1 YDPALGYVTTD
12 TDTDT
17 DALRLSAL
25 SLTGLRRQLAAAYA
39 DAEIILSLDKRA
51 RSERDARRRA
61 GHGGAEQRRRCNR
74 RLTEYIAEYKKPLKR
89 ASCSPSSTRRS
100 PSCSSA
106 CR

>member
-1 YDPALGYVTTD
+1 MEARASFRRTARAPQTAHGATMTERLMFPVTYDPALGYVT

-51 RSERDARRRA
+51 RSERDARRRD
-61 GHGGAEQRRRCNR
+61 GHGGAEQRRR
-74 RLTEYIAEYKKPLKR
+74 
-89 ASCSPSSTRRS
+89 
-100 PSCSSA
+100 
-106 CR
+106 